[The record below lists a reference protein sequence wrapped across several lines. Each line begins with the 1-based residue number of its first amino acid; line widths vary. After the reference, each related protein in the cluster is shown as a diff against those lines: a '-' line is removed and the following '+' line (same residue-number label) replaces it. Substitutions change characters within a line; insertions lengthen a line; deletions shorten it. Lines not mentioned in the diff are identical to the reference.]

1 MTRLSLVHKSSIMAV
16 VNLFS
21 VAFLEPSVLGASRNH
36 HGGDQAL
43 VYMRV
48 GRSRSWGPHGGGSN
62 TRAWAGDDDRFL
74 VLDRLSTY
82 AVAVE
87 GIGSWAESE
96 VGLGL
101 FPFIFFSYFLFFLF
115 QIGSQFKIEF
125 GFSFQL
131 KHTIKIQHGCNLII
145 LLIYLRNL
153 FKYAMHTHYSSWSK

>member
-1 MTRLSLVHKSSIMAV
+1 MTRLSLVHRSSILAI

-87 GIGSWAESE
+87 GIGSWVESE
-96 VGLGL
+96 LGLGL
-101 FPFIFFSYFLFFLF
+101 FFSVSHLLFFFYFLFFY
-115 QIGSQFKIEF
+115 FKSDPNSNLSL
-125 GFSFQL
+125 GFHF
-131 KHTIKIQHGCNLII
+131 N
-145 LLIYLRNL
+145 
-153 FKYAMHTHYSSWSK
+153 